1 MKIYFAT
8 AISASRMEG
17 TEESNTEFINHLKKY
32 GEVLTEHFAD
42 PAIRDKGE
50 TVINDKEIHDRDMN
64 WLLSAEVIVAEVTN
78 TSLGVGYEIGR
89 AVENKKKVLCLRRK
103 QDRRLS
109 AMIAGS
115 EAITVKVYQTT
126 EEGKKFIDEFFNKS
140 Y

>member
-32 GEVLTEHFAD
+32 GVVLTEHFAD

-89 AVENKKKVLCLRRK
+89 AVENNKRILCLRRK
-103 QDRRLS
+103 QERRLS